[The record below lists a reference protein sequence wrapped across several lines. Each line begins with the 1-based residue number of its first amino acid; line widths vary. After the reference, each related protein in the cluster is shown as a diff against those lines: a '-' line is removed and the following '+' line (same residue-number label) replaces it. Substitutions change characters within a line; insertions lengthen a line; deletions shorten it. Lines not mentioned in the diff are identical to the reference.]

1 MKKIFKIVIQI
12 AIIYAIYQAGNFI
25 SSLISNI
32 IVIPGNIIGMV
43 ILLVLLTTNVLKF
56 SIIEETSNFMLKYM
70 SFFFVPITVG
80 IMESYKLIQDSIVQ
94 IIIILFISCILVMYV
109 SCKVTDV
116 LISYREK
123 SHDWHINSS
132 FFYIAN
138 NYCF

>member
-43 ILLVLLTTNVLKF
+43 ILLVLLITNVLKF

-123 SHDWHINSS
+123 SNDWHINSS
-132 FFYIAN
+132 FFYIAY

>member
-1 MKKIFKIVIQI
+1 MSVFIYNVIYGGKMKKIFKIVIQI

-43 ILLVLLTTNVLKF
+43 ILLVLLITNVLKF

-123 SHDWHINSS
+123 SND
-132 FFYIAN
+132 
-138 NYCF
+138 